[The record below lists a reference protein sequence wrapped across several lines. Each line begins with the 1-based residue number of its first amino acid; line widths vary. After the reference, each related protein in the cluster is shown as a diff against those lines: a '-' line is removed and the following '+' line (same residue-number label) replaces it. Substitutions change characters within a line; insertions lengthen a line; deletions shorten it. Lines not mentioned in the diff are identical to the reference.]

1 MNSEINIS
9 AWHREREGGDAAAKI
24 FNFQNLYKAYISCR
38 RHKRN
43 TYHAAEFEVNY
54 ESELLKLE
62 EELQDHNY
70 KLGRSIC
77 FVVKE
82 PSLREIFAATF
93 RDRVVHHLLYNFLEP
108 VFEPI
113 FIDHSYACRKDKGIH
128 ESLKYLRLYLRKI
141 TKNYHRKAYFLHLD
155 IKAFF
160 MSLHKQTLFDLISK
174 KIKNPELL
182 WLTRIIIFNDPIK
195 KFVSKGNRLLF
206 KKIPPYKSLF
216 HVPETQGLPIGNLTS
231 QFFANVYLNKLDQFV
246 KHKLKAKYYLRY
258 VDDFML
264 ISDSQKQL
272 EEWRSA
278 IILFLK
284 EHLQLELNPKKQILE
299 ATDAGI
305 DWLGYIVK
313 PNHILIRRRIVKTL
327 KKKLFQMNQMLE
339 KYFCATANGQ
349 LLLSP
354 FVKDP
359 PLETIEKMLATTNAY
374 FGHFQHADTFRLRTH
389 LWQNRFGKLKDWI
402 EPKDDTLECLQI
414 KTDFLERVGR
424 AGG

>member
-113 FIDHSYACRKDKGIH
+113 F
-128 ESLKYLRLYLRKI
+128 
-141 TKNYHRKAYFLHLD
+141 
-155 IKAFF
+155 
-160 MSLHKQTLFDLISK
+160 
-174 KIKNPELL
+174 
-182 WLTRIIIFNDPIK
+182 NDPIK

-258 VDDFML
+258 VDDFM
-264 ISDSQKQL
+264 
-272 EEWRSA
+272 
-278 IILFLK
+278 F
-284 EHLQLELNPKKQILE
+284 
-299 ATDAGI
+299 
-305 DWLGYIVK
+305 
-313 PNHILIRRRIVKTL
+313 
-327 KKKLFQMNQMLE
+327 
-339 KYFCATANGQ
+339 
-349 LLLSP
+349 
-354 FVKDP
+354 
-359 PLETIEKMLATTNAY
+359 
-374 FGHFQHADTFRLRTH
+374 
-389 LWQNRFGKLKDWI
+389 
-402 EPKDDTLECLQI
+402 
-414 KTDFLERVGR
+414 
-424 AGG
+424 